1 MALKDDLNS
10 EVGKIVKSTWTERA
24 GTVVPDDNS
33 IGLGNDASRIEA
45 TVLYADLAD
54 STILVDTYDPA
65 FAAEVYKAFLHC
77 AAKLIRE
84 NGGKITAYDG
94 DRVMAVYV
102 GTGKNSAA
110 ARTALRLKFAVEKII
125 QPALMAQYP
134 LIGYRLKHVVG
145 IDTSELFV
153 AKTGIRGSNDL
164 VWVGRAANHAAKL
177 SALSDCYQ
185 TYVSEAVFK
194 KLNSEVKNA
203 PNGQSMWESARWTE
217 FDGRII
223 FRSDWSY
230 AID

>member
-10 EVGKIVKSTWTERA
+10 EVGKIVKSAWTERA
-24 GTVVPDDNS
+24 GTVVPEDNS

-54 STILVDTYDPA
+54 STLLVDSYDPA

-77 AAKLIRE
+77 AAKLIRA

-102 GTGKNSAA
+102 GSFKNSAA
-110 ARTALRLKFAVEKII
+110 VRTAMQLNLAVNEII
-125 QPALMAQYP
+125 HPSLMAQYP
-134 LIGYRLKHVVG
+134 GVKYRLEHVVG

-153 AKTGIRGSNDL
+153 AKTGVRGNNDL

-177 SALSDCYQ
+177 SALSDQYQ
-185 TYVSEAVFK
+185 TYVSKDVFEKLTPGLREA
-194 KLNSEVKNA
+194 LIN
-203 PNGQSMWESARWTE
+203 
-217 FDGRII
+217 
-223 FRSDWSY
+223 
-230 AID
+230 

>member
-10 EVGKIVKSTWTERA
+10 EVGKIVKSAWTERA
-24 GTVVPDDNS
+24 GTVVPEDNS

-54 STILVDTYDPA
+54 STLLVDSYDPA

-77 AAKLIRE
+77 AAKLIRA

-102 GTGKNSAA
+102 GSTKNSSAV
-110 ARTALRLKFAVEKII
+110 RTAMQLNLAVDEII
-125 QPALMAQYP
+125 HPALMVQYP
-134 LIGYRLKHVVG
+134 GVEYRLKHVVG
-145 IDTSELFV
+145 IDTSDLFV

-177 SALSDCYQ
+177 SALSDRYQ
-185 TYVSEAVFK
+185 TYVSKDVFD
-194 KLNSEVKNA
+194 KLSPGVKTA
-203 PNGQSMWESARWTE
+203 PDGRSMWESARWTE

-223 FRSDWSY
+223 FRSNWSHVI
-230 AID
+230 A

>member
-10 EVGKIVKSTWTERA
+10 EVGKIVKSKWDEHN
-24 GTVVPDDNS
+24 GIVVPDDNS
-33 IGLGNDASRIEA
+33 IGLGNDAIRIDA

-54 STILVDTYDPA
+54 STILVDTYPPE

-77 AAKLIRE
+77 AAKLIRA

-102 GTGKNSAA
+102 GSTKNSAA
-110 ARTALRLKFAVEKII
+110 VRTAMQLNLAVDEII
-125 QPALMAQYP
+125 HPALMTQYP
-134 LIGYRLKHVVG
+134 GVGYRLKHVVG

-177 SALSDCYQ
+177 SALSDRYQ
-185 TYVSEAVFK
+185 TYVSKSVFD
-194 KLNSEVKNA
+194 KLSPDVKTA
-203 PNGQSMWESARWTE
+203 RDGRSLWESVRWTE

-223 FRSDWSY
+223 FRSTWSY
-230 AID
+230 VIN